1 MFTISRKTKENI
13 SLTVSIACLLISALW
28 LIFYVTFDPNTNLS
42 DVSAFH
48 FLMWFSSVLFGG
60 LIGVCIVPAV
70 TAIVGI
76 FSAANYFRSDRPALR
91 VGSHVILISHG
102 VLTVILGVFITISVT
117 C

>member
-13 SLTVSIACLLISALW
+13 CLAVSMACILISALW
-28 LIFYVTFDPNTNLS
+28 LIFYVTFDPHTNLS

-60 LIGVCIVPAV
+60 LISVCIVPAV
-70 TAIVGI
+70 TAIVGF

-91 VGSHVILISHG
+91 VVSRVVLISQG
-102 VLTVILGVFITISVT
+102 VLTVATAVVILITFA
-117 C
+117 

>member
-1 MFTISRKTKENI
+1 MFSISRKVKENI

-28 LIFYVTFDPNTNLS
+28 LIFYMTFDPHTNLS

-70 TAIVGI
+70 TAIVGF
-76 FSAANYFRSDRPALR
+76 FSAANYFHSDRPALR
-91 VGSHVILISHG
+91 VVSRVVLISQG
-102 VLTVILGVFITISVT
+102 VLTVATAVVILITFA
-117 C
+117 